1 MSTPETPDVA
11 AFVGATG
18 GAGTTR
24 TVVEVAAALAADGLD
39 VAVVDAA
46 FATQGLGDY
55 VEGRIET
62 DVTALVTDAADADLS
77 AGLFDLGL
85 DSDSDSGSDS
95 SFDSD
100 SKGGASGRVAVCPAY
115 APFER
120 LARAKRV
127 EAAKSLEARVETAA
141 SRFDHVLL
149 DVPPIAAN
157 QAVAAVTTAD
167 RVAVVAPA
175 TERGATAIQRTHE
188 RLADVGA
195 EASLV
200 ISTRG
205 GLETADVG
213 VPAAASPDVQTPTVL
228 EEDGRFA
235 TAIERVA
242 AAVTGRETVTAETA
256 SDGLLDAVGEY
267 VGR

>member
-1 MSTPETPDVA
+1 MSAPETPGVV

-24 TVVEVAAALAADGLD
+24 TVVEVAAALAADGRT

-46 FATQGLGDY
+46 FGTQGLGDY
-55 VEGRIET
+55 LSGRIDP
-62 DVTALVTDAADADLS
+62 DVTALATDDEGADLS
-77 AGLFDLGL
+77 TGLYDLGV
-85 DSDSDSGSDS
+85 
-95 SFDSD
+95 
-100 SKGGASGRVAVCPAY
+100 GRDVAGRIAVCPAH

-127 EAAKSLEARVETAA
+127 DAVQTLESRIETAA

-149 DVPPIAAN
+149 DVPPVAAN
-157 QAVAAVTTAD
+157 QAVAAVNVAD
-167 RVAVVAPA
+167 HVAVVAPA
-175 TERGATAIQRTHE
+175 SDRGATAIQRTHE

-200 ISTRG
+200 VSTRG
-205 GLETADVG
+205 ELETADVSIPDAG
-213 VPAAASPDVQTPTVL
+213 SLDVQTAPRVPN
-228 EEDGRFA
+228 EDSAFA
-235 TAIERVA
+235 AAIERVA
-242 AAVTGRETVTAETA
+242 AAVTGRELTDTETEQN
-256 SDGLLDAVGEY
+256 GLLGTVGEY